1 MDRRSWLWRRKSTDK
16 SPAETETS
24 ASSASERLTDEQ
36 LLLTLNSDAVSYR
49 DLAPS
54 DVSAILY
61 KLNVLPAENRII
73 TRNTAFVVDLQTA
86 NQSFLAKHSNNADHI
101 SLFMIMLTWS
111 SKSTIA
117 VHSDDTTKSS
127 PKSTQSPEV
136 TSKGLEDDNNVK
148 VKVLSE
154 RLSSVV
160 LDIRA
165 KDDLVKQHS
174 KVAEEAVLGW
184 EKAEKEI
191 ATLKTQLKAA
201 TANNSALED
210 RIVHLDGALKE
221 CVRQLRRAKEE
232 QDQTVQDALAQQA
245 RQWESHKT
253 DLELRIVELT
263 ARLEAKSERS
273 VATDGDTGSRLA
285 ALEKE
290 NSALK
295 VQLLSKTEELELRT
309 IEKELNRRAAETA
322 SKQQLE
328 GIKKVAKLQAECRR
342 LQAAARRP
350 SVNAELRRSPSSAC
364 AESVTD
370 CQSVSDCSDSWTSAL
385 ITELDQFKNDKSGVS
400 TRTASLAAADI
411 GVMDD
416 FLEMERL
423 ASADDSSKGD
433 AVEDPSGQLAKLEE
447 KVKKLAA
454 EKAEREK
461 ALHEAQ
467 RELRTSRHR
476 VMVAEEKSA
485 ELQRQLN
492 LASGEKHAMKGEKET
507 VEAKRRELEGKLE
520 LARAEI
526 AGLLDKG
533 RILEERLESEKA
545 LTLELA
551 AKYQDMEALGAEK
564 RELSAQLEASR
575 SEAKKL
581 SEKITMLERKLEVE
595 KALSIRLATKC
606 HGIDALEAKK
616 KGVELELESAREE
629 IASLQKKASSLEL
642 QVEEEKASSAE
653 LSMRCEEMVALGKH
667 RDELRSQLEFAN
679 SQTVERNEKVKMLE
693 DLIEKQRPLALELE
707 SQLRSRH
714 AEISSLKE
722 DVSLLEKK
730 LESQKNLSSA
740 YISALGAS
748 ETEKKELASR
758 FELKEREAE
767 ELLCKMSLLEQ
778 QKQKEREQFSEFVA
792 KYQKVE
798 ELLPSR
804 ALGHQL
810 VKPVAIKNL
819 QTRKEKELAKAA
831 GKLADCQKT
840 ITSLSSQLKSLSD
853 FDEYLPG
860 TETGGTASDDAWDD
874 SDLKLL
880 HPASYPT
887 QIGCLAVT

>member
-1 MDRRSWLWRRKSTDK
+1 MDRRSWLWRRKSTDR

-24 ASSASERLTDEQ
+24 ASSASERLTVTDEQ
-36 LLLTLNSDAVSYR
+36 D
-49 DLAPS
+49 
-54 DVSAILY
+54 
-61 KLNVLPAENRII
+61 
-73 TRNTAFVVDLQTA
+73 TA
-86 NQSFLAKHSNNADHI
+86 
-101 SLFMIMLTWS
+101 
-111 SKSTIA
+111 
-117 VHSDDTTKSS
+117 KSS
-127 PKSTQSPEV
+127 PNSTRSPEIS
-136 TSKGLEDDNNVK
+136 SKEFEDDSNVK

-160 LDIRA
+160 QDIRA

-191 ATLKTQLKAA
+191 ASLKTQLNAA
-201 TANNSALED
+201 TDKNSALED
-210 RIVHLDGALKE
+210 RLVHLDGALKE

-253 DLELRIVELT
+253 DLGLRIVELT

-273 VATDGDTGSRLA
+273 VATDGDTGSKLA

-350 SVNAELRRSPSSAC
+350 SMNVELRRSPSSAC

-370 CQSVSDCSDSWTSAL
+370 CQSDCSDSWASAL
-385 ITELDQFKNDKSGVS
+385 ITELDQFKDDKNSAS
-400 TRTASLAAADI
+400 TRTASLAAVDI

-423 ASADDSSKGD
+423 ASANDLAKGD
-433 AVEDPSGQLAKLEE
+433 AAVEDASGRLAKLEE
-447 KVKKLAA
+447 KVRKVAA

-467 RELRTSRHR
+467 RGLRTCRHR

-492 LASGEKHAMKGEKET
+492 LANGEKHAMGTEVEAA
-507 VEAKRRELEGKLE
+507 EAKRSELEGKLE

-526 AGLLDKG
+526 ADLLDKG

-564 RELSAQLEASR
+564 REISAQLEASR

-581 SEKITMLERKLEVE
+581 NDKITLLERKLEVE

-616 KGVELELESAREE
+616 KGVELELAAAREE
-629 IASLQKKASSLEL
+629 IASLHKRVSSLEL
-642 QVEEEKASSAE
+642 EVQEEKASSSTE
-653 LSMRCEEMVALGKH
+653 LATRCEEMEVLGKH
-667 RDELRSQLEFAN
+667 RDELRTQLESAN
-679 SQTVERNEKVKMLE
+679 SEIVKLNEKAKMLE
-693 DLIEKQRPLALELE
+693 DAMEQQRPVTVGLE
-707 SQLRSRH
+707 SQLQSRQ
-714 AEISSLKE
+714 AEIESLKE
-722 DVSLLEKK
+722 NVSLLEKK

-748 ETEKKELASR
+748 ETEKKELAAR
-758 FELKEREAE
+758 FELKEKEAD
-767 ELLCKMSLLEQ
+767 ELLRKMSFLEEQ
-778 QKQKEREQFSEFVA
+778 IYKEKARSSEFEA
-792 KYQKVE
+792 KYLKME
-798 ELLPSR
+798 EQVPSR
-804 ALGHQL
+804 SLGHQP
-810 VKPVAIKNL
+810 VKP
-819 QTRKEKELAKAA
+819 T
-831 GKLADCQKT
+831 T
-840 ITSLSSQLKSLSD
+840 T
-853 FDEYLPG
+853 
-860 TETGGTASDDAWDD
+860 
-874 SDLKLL
+874 SDLQIRKVKR
-880 HPASYPT
+880 ASQGRWET
-887 QIGCLAVT
+887 S

>member
-1 MDRRSWLWRRKSTDK
+1 MDRRSWLWRRKSTDR

-24 ASSASERLTDEQ
+24 PSSASERLTDEQ
-36 LLLTLNSDAVSYR
+36 D
-49 DLAPS
+49 
-54 DVSAILY
+54 
-61 KLNVLPAENRII
+61 
-73 TRNTAFVVDLQTA
+73 TA
-86 NQSFLAKHSNNADHI
+86 
-101 SLFMIMLTWS
+101 
-111 SKSTIA
+111 
-117 VHSDDTTKSS
+117 KSS
-127 PKSTQSPEV
+127 PNSTQSPEIW
-136 TSKGLEDDNNVK
+136 SKELEDDSNVK
-148 VKVLSE
+148 MKVLSE

-160 LDIRA
+160 QDIRA

-191 ATLKTQLKAA
+191 ASLKTQLNAA
-201 TANNSALED
+201 TAKNSALED
-210 RIVHLDGALKE
+210 RLGHLDGALKE

-245 RQWESHKT
+245 QQWESHKT

-273 VATDGDTGSRLA
+273 VATDGDTGSKLA

-295 VQLLSKTEELELRT
+295 VQLLAKTEELELRT

-350 SVNAELRRSPSSAC
+350 SMNVELRRSPSSAC

-370 CQSVSDCSDSWTSAL
+370 CQSDCSDSWASAL
-385 ITELDQFKNDKSGVS
+385 ITKLDQFKDDKNSAS
-400 TRTASLAAADI
+400 TRTASLASADI

-423 ASADDSSKGD
+423 ASANDSSRGD
-433 AVEDPSGQLAKLEE
+433 AAVEDASGRLAKLEE
-447 KVKKLAA
+447 KVRKVAA

-467 RELRTSRHR
+467 RELRTCRHR

-492 LASGEKHAMKGEKET
+492 LANGEKHAMGTEVEAA
-507 VEAKRRELEGKLE
+507 EAKRSELEGKLE

-526 AGLLDKG
+526 ADLLDRG

-564 RELSAQLEASR
+564 REISAQLEASR

-581 SEKITMLERKLEVE
+581 SDKITLFERKLEVE

-616 KGVELELESAREE
+616 KGVELELESAREK
-629 IASLQKKASSLEL
+629 IASLHMRVSSLEL
-642 QVEEEKASSAE
+642 EVQEEKASSTE
-653 LSMRCEEMVALGKH
+653 LATRCEELEALGKH
-667 RDELRSQLEFAN
+667 RDELRTQLESAN
-679 SQTVERNEKVKMLE
+679 SEIVKLNEKAKMLE
-693 DLIEKQRPLALELE
+693 DAMEKQRPVTVGLE
-707 SQLRSRH
+707 SQLQSRQ
-714 AEISSLKE
+714 AEIESLKE
-722 DVSLLEKK
+722 NVSLLEKK

-748 ETEKKELASR
+748 ETEKKELAAR
-758 FELKEREAE
+758 FELKEKEAD
-767 ELLCKMSLLEQ
+767 ELLGKMSFLEEQ
-778 QKQKEREQFSEFVA
+778 IYKEKERSSEFEA
-792 KYQKVE
+792 KYLKME
-798 ELLPSR
+798 EQVPSR
-804 ALGHQL
+804 SLGHQP
-810 VKPVAIKNL
+810 VKPTTTKDL
-819 QTRKEKELAKAA
+819 QIRKEKELAKAA

-840 ITSLSSQLKSLSD
+840 IASLSSQLKSLAD
-853 FDEYLPG
+853 FDEFLPG
-860 TETGGTASDDAWDD
+860 TETGGAASADTWDG
-874 SDLKLL
+874 DLKLL
-880 HPASYPT
+880 HPASYPA
-887 QIGCLAVT
+887 QIGYLAVT

>member
-1 MDRRSWLWRRKSTDK
+1 MD
-16 SPAETETS
+16 
-24 ASSASERLTDEQ
+24 
-36 LLLTLNSDAVSYR
+36 
-49 DLAPS
+49 
-54 DVSAILY
+54 
-61 KLNVLPAENRII
+61 
-73 TRNTAFVVDLQTA
+73 TA
-86 NQSFLAKHSNNADHI
+86 
-101 SLFMIMLTWS
+101 
-111 SKSTIA
+111 
-117 VHSDDTTKSS
+117 KSS
-127 PKSTQSPEV
+127 PNSTQSPEI
-136 TSKGLEDDNNVK
+136 TSKELEDQNNVK

-191 ATLKTQLKAA
+191 ASLKAQLNAA
-201 TANNSALED
+201 TAKNSALED
-210 RIVHLDGALKE
+210 RLVHLDGALKE
-221 CVRQLRRAKEE
+221 CVRQLRRAKDE

-245 RQWESHKT
+245 RQWESHKA

-273 VATDGDTGSRLA
+273 AVATTDGNTGSRLA

-295 VQLLSKTEELELRT
+295 VQLLAKTEELELRT

-350 SVNAELRRSPSSAC
+350 PVNVELRRSPSSAG

-370 CQSVSDCSDSWTSAL
+370 CQSDCSDSWASAL
-385 ITELDQFKNDKSGVS
+385 ITELDQFRNDKSGAS

-416 FLEMERL
+416 FLEMEKL
-423 ASADDSSKGD
+423 ASANGSSKGD
-433 AVEDPSGQLAKLEE
+433 AVEDASGQLSKLEE
-447 KVKKLAA
+447 KARKLAA

-467 RELRTSRHR
+467 RELRTCRHR

-492 LASGEKHAMKGEKET
+492 LANGEKHAMEAE
-507 VEAKRRELEGKLE
+507 VEAAEAKRGELEGKLE

-564 RELSAQLEASR
+564 RELIAQLETSR

-581 SEKITMLERKLEVE
+581 SDKIALMERKLEVE

-616 KGVELELESAREE
+616 KGVELELESALEE
-629 IASLQKKASSLEL
+629 IASLQKNASSLEL
-642 QVEEEKASSAE
+642 QVEEEKASSAALAIRCQE
-653 LSMRCEEMVALGKH
+653 L
-667 RDELRSQLEFAN
+667 DELRSQLESSNA
-679 SQTVERNEKVKMLE
+679 QIVDLNEKVKMLE
-693 DLIEKQRPLALELE
+693 DVIEKQRPVTTELE
-707 SQLRSRH
+707 SQLQSRH
-714 AEISSLKE
+714 AEIGSLKV
-722 DVSLLEKK
+722 DMSLLQKK
-730 LESQKNLSSA
+730 LDSQKNLSSA

-758 FELKEREAE
+758 FELREKEAE
-767 ELLCKMSLLEQ
+767 ELRGKMSLLEEQ
-778 QKQKEREQFSEFVA
+778 IHKERAQSSEFAV
-792 KYQKVE
+792 KCQKME
-798 ELLPSR
+798 EQMSYRSL
-804 ALGHQL
+804 LGHQP
-810 VKPVAIKNL
+810 VKSVAIKDL
-819 QTRKEKELAKAA
+819 QIRKETELAKAA

-840 ITSLSSQLKSLSD
+840 IASLSTQLKSLAD
-853 FDEYLPG
+853 FDELLPE
-860 TETGGTASDDAWDD
+860 TETSGTDSAEAWH
-874 SDLKLL
+874 SDLKLI
-880 HPASYPT
+880 HPATASYPT

>member
-16 SPAETETS
+16 SPADTETS
-24 ASSASERLTDEQ
+24 ASSASDRLTDEQ
-36 LLLTLNSDAVSYR
+36 D
-49 DLAPS
+49 
-54 DVSAILY
+54 
-61 KLNVLPAENRII
+61 
-73 TRNTAFVVDLQTA
+73 TA
-86 NQSFLAKHSNNADHI
+86 
-101 SLFMIMLTWS
+101 
-111 SKSTIA
+111 
-117 VHSDDTTKSS
+117 KSS
-127 PKSTQSPEV
+127 PKSIQSPEIS
-136 TSKGLEDDNNVK
+136 SKELEDDSNVK

-160 LDIRA
+160 QDIRA

-191 ATLKTQLKAA
+191 ASLKMQLNAA
-201 TANNSALED
+201 TAKNSALED
-210 RIVHLDGALKE
+210 RLVHLDGALKE

-232 QDQTVQDALAQQA
+232 QDRTVQDALAQQA

-253 DLELRIVELT
+253 DLELRVVELT

-273 VATDGDTGSRLA
+273 DGGDGSSRLA

-290 NSALK
+290 NSSLRT
-295 VQLLSKTEELELRT
+295 QLLAKNEELEVRT

-350 SVNAELRRSPSSAC
+350 AMNAELRRSPSSAC

-370 CQSVSDCSDSWTSAL
+370 CQSSDCSDSWASAL
-385 ITELDQFKNDKSGVS
+385 ITELDQFKNDKSGAS
-400 TRTASLAAADI
+400 TMAATASIAAADI
-411 GVMDD
+411 RVMDD

-423 ASADDSSKGD
+423 AAGNDPSKGD
-433 AVEDPSGQLAKLEE
+433 AAVEDASGQVAKLEE
-447 KVKKLAA
+447 KARRLAA

-467 RELRTSRHR
+467 RELRTCRHR

-492 LASGEKHAMKGEKET
+492 LANGEKHAMGSE
-507 VEAKRRELEGKLE
+507 VGAAEAKRSELEGKLE

-526 AGLLDKG
+526 AELLEKG

-551 AKYQDMEALGAEK
+551 AKYQDMEALGEEK

-575 SEAKKL
+575 SEVKKF
-581 SEKITMLERKLEVE
+581 SDKVNMMERKLEVE

-606 HGIDALEAKK
+606 HGVDALEAKK

-629 IASLQKKASSLEL
+629 LATLHKKVSSLEL
-642 QVEEEKASSAE
+642 QIQEEKASSTE
-653 LSMRCEEMVALGKH
+653 LATRCEELEALGKH
-667 RDELRSQLEFAN
+667 RDELRTQLEFAN
-679 SQTVERNEKVKMLE
+679 SEIVKFNEKVKMLE
-693 DLIEKQRPLALELE
+693 DAMEKQRPVTVELE
-707 SQLRSRH
+707 SQLQSRQ
-714 AEISSLKE
+714 AEIQSLKE
-722 DVSLLEKK
+722 NVSLLEKK

-748 ETEKKELASR
+748 ETEKKELATR
-758 FELKEREAE
+758 FELKEKEAE
-767 ELLCKMSLLEQ
+767 DLLGKMSLLEEQ
-778 QKQKEREQFSEFVA
+778 ISREKARSSEFEA
-792 KYQKVE
+792 KCLKTE
-798 ELLPSR
+798 EQVPSR
-804 ALGHQL
+804 SVSHQP
-810 VKPVAIKNL
+810 VKSTAIKDL
-819 QTRKEKELAKAA
+819 QIRKESELAKAA

-840 ITSLSSQLKSLSD
+840 IASLSSQLQSLAD
-853 FDEYLPG
+853 FDEFLPG
-860 TETGGTASDDAWDD
+860 TESSGAASADSWDD
-874 SDLKLL
+874 GDLELL
-880 HPASYPT
+880 HPASYPS
-887 QIGCLAVT
+887 QFGCLAVT

>member
-16 SPAETETS
+16 SPADTETSAS

-36 LLLTLNSDAVSYR
+36 D
-49 DLAPS
+49 
-54 DVSAILY
+54 
-61 KLNVLPAENRII
+61 
-73 TRNTAFVVDLQTA
+73 TA
-86 NQSFLAKHSNNADHI
+86 
-101 SLFMIMLTWS
+101 
-111 SKSTIA
+111 
-117 VHSDDTTKSS
+117 KSS
-127 PKSTQSPEV
+127 PKSTQSPEIS
-136 TSKGLEDDNNVK
+136 SKELEDDSNVK

-160 LDIRA
+160 QDIRA

-191 ATLKTQLKAA
+191 ASLKTQLSAA
-201 TANNSALED
+201 TAKNSALED
-210 RIVHLDGALKE
+210 RLVHLDGALKE

-245 RQWESHKT
+245 RQWESHKA
-253 DLELRIVELT
+253 DLELRIIELT

-273 VATDGDTGSRLA
+273 AAADGDTGSRLA
-285 ALEKE
+285 AMEKE

-295 VQLLSKTEELELRT
+295 AQLLAKAEELELRT

-342 LQAAARRP
+342 LQATAARRP
-350 SVNAELRRSPSSAC
+350 PMNAELRRSPSSAC

-370 CQSVSDCSDSWTSAL
+370 CQSDCSDSWASAL
-385 ITELDQFKNDKSGVS
+385 ITELDQFKNNDKSGSAS
-400 TRTASLAAADI
+400 TRAASLAAADI
-411 GVMDD
+411 AVMDD

-423 ASADDSSKGD
+423 ASANESSKGD
-433 AVEDPSGQLAKLEE
+433 AAAIEDASGQVAKLEE
-447 KVKKLAA
+447 KVKRLAA
-454 EKAEREK
+454 EKVEREK

-467 RELRTSRHR
+467 RELRNSRHR

-492 LASGEKHAMKGEKET
+492 LANGEKHAMET
-507 VEAKRRELEGKLE
+507 EVEAAEAKRSELQGKLE
-520 LARAEI
+520 LARTEI
-526 AGLLDKG
+526 TGLLDKE

-564 RELSAQLEASR
+564 SELSAQLEASR

-581 SEKITMLERKLEVE
+581 SNKITLFERKLEVE

-629 IASLQKKASSLEL
+629 IASLHKKVSSLEL
-642 QVEEEKASSAE
+642 EVQEEKASSAE
-653 LSMRCEEMVALGKH
+653 LATRCEELEALGKH
-667 RDELRSQLEFAN
+667 RDELRTQLESAN
-679 SQTVERNEKVKMLE
+679 SDIVKLNGKVNMLE
-693 DLIEKQRPLALELE
+693 DAMEKQRPVAVELE
-707 SQLRSRH
+707 SQLQSRQ
-714 AEISSLKE
+714 AEIESLKE
-722 DVSLLEKK
+722 NVGLLEKK

-748 ETEKKELASR
+748 ETEKKELATR
-758 FELKEREAE
+758 FELKEKEAE
-767 ELLCKMSLLEQ
+767 ELLRKMSLLEEHIY
-778 QKQKEREQFSEFVA
+778 KEKARSSEFAA
-792 KYQKVE
+792 KCLKME
-798 ELLPSR
+798 EQVPSR
-804 ALGHQL
+804 SLGHEP
-810 VKPVAIKNL
+810 VKSTSVQDL
-819 QTRKEKELAKAA
+819 QIRKEKELAKAA

-840 ITSLSSQLKSLSD
+840 IASLSSQLKSLAD
-853 FDEYLPG
+853 FDEFLPG
-860 TETGGTASDDAWDD
+860 MESGGATSADSWDGGD
-874 SDLKLL
+874 PKLL
-880 HPASYPT
+880 QPASYPS
-887 QIGCLAVT
+887 QFGCLAVT

>member
-16 SPAETETS
+16 SPAETDT
-24 ASSASERLTDEQ
+24 SASERLTDEQ
-36 LLLTLNSDAVSYR
+36 D
-49 DLAPS
+49 
-54 DVSAILY
+54 
-61 KLNVLPAENRII
+61 
-73 TRNTAFVVDLQTA
+73 TA
-86 NQSFLAKHSNNADHI
+86 
-101 SLFMIMLTWS
+101 
-111 SKSTIA
+111 
-117 VHSDDTTKSS
+117 KSS
-127 PKSTQSPEV
+127 PKSTQSPEI
-136 TSKGLEDDNNVK
+136 TSKESEDDNCVK

-191 ATLKTQLKAA
+191 ASLKTQLNAA
-201 TANNSALED
+201 TAKNSALED

-232 QDQTVQDALAQQA
+232 QDQTVQDAMAHQA
-245 RQWESHKT
+245 RQWESHKA

-273 VATDGDTGSRLA
+273 VATDGDKGSRLA

-295 VQLLSKTEELELRT
+295 GQLLSKTEELELRT

-328 GIKKVAKLQAECRR
+328 SIKKVAKLQAECRR

-350 SVNAELRRSPSSAC
+350 SMNVELRRSPSSAC

-370 CQSVSDCSDSWTSAL
+370 CQSDCSDSWASAL
-385 ITELDQFKNDKSGVS
+385 ISELDQFKNDKSGAS
-400 TRTASLAAADI
+400 TRSASLAAADI

-423 ASADDSSKGD
+423 ASANGSSKGD
-433 AVEDPSGQLAKLEE
+433 AVEDASGQLAKLEE

-454 EKAEREK
+454 EKAEKEK

-467 RELRTSRHR
+467 RELRTSRHQ
-476 VMVAEEKSA
+476 VLVAEEKSA

-492 LASGEKHAMKGEKET
+492 LASGEKRAM
-507 VEAKRRELEGKLE
+507 EAEMEAVKVKRSELEGKLE

-526 AGLLDKG
+526 VGLLDKG

-575 SEAKKL
+575 SECKKL
-581 SEKITMLERKLEVE
+581 RDKITMLERKLEVE

-616 KGVELELESAREE
+616 KGVEIELESAHEDV
-629 IASLQKKASSLEL
+629 ASLQNKVSSLEL
-642 QVEEEKASSAE
+642 QVEEEKATSAE
-653 LSMRCEEMVALGKH
+653 LAMRCKEMVALGKH
-667 RDELRSQLEFAN
+667 RDELRSQLDSAN
-679 SQTVERNEKVKMLE
+679 SQVVELNEKVKMLE
-693 DLIEKQRPLALELE
+693 DVIEKHRPVAVELE
-707 SQLRSRH
+707 SQLQSRH

-722 DVSLLEKK
+722 DISLLEKK

-767 ELLCKMSLLEQ
+767 ELLCKMSLLEEQ
-778 QKQKEREQFSEFVA
+778 NQKVREKLLEFEV
-792 KYQKVE
+792 KYQE
-798 ELLPSR
+798 EQLPSR
-804 ALGHQL
+804 ALGHQP
-810 VKPVAIKNL
+810 VKPVAIKDL
-819 QTRKEKELAKAA
+819 HIRKEKELAKAA

-840 ITSLSSQLKSLSD
+840 IASLSSQLKSLAD
-853 FDEYLPG
+853 FDELLPG
-860 TETGGTASDDAWDD
+860 TESSGTASADAWD

>member
-1 MDRRSWLWRRKSTDK
+1 MWRRKSTDK
-16 SPAETETS
+16 SPAETDTS
-24 ASSASERLTDEQ
+24 ASSASERITDEQ
-36 LLLTLNSDAVSYR
+36 D
-49 DLAPS
+49 
-54 DVSAILY
+54 
-61 KLNVLPAENRII
+61 
-73 TRNTAFVVDLQTA
+73 TA
-86 NQSFLAKHSNNADHI
+86 
-101 SLFMIMLTWS
+101 
-111 SKSTIA
+111 
-117 VHSDDTTKSS
+117 KSS
-127 PKSTQSPEV
+127 PNSTQSPEV
-136 TSKGLEDDNNVK
+136 TSKELENDNNVK

-191 ATLKTQLKAA
+191 ASLKAQLNAA
-201 TANNSALED
+201 TAKNSALED
-210 RIVHLDGALKE
+210 RLVHLDGALKE
-221 CVRQLRRAKEE
+221 CVRQLRRAKDE
-232 QDQTVQDALAQQA
+232 QDQTVQNVLAQQA
-245 RQWESHKT
+245 RQWESHKA

-263 ARLEAKSERS
+263 ARLEAKSERLA
-273 VATDGDTGSRLA
+273 VAATDGDTGSRLA

-295 VQLLSKTEELELRT
+295 VQLLAKTEELELRT
-309 IEKELNRRAAETA
+309 IEKELNRQAAETA

-350 SVNAELRRSPSSAC
+350 SVNVELRRSPSSAC

-370 CQSVSDCSDSWTSAL
+370 CQSDCSDSWASAL
-385 ITELDQFKNDKSGVS
+385 ITELDQFRNDKSGAS

-416 FLEMERL
+416 FLEMEKL
-423 ASADDSSKGD
+423 ASANGSSKGD
-433 AVEDPSGQLAKLEE
+433 AVEDASGQLAKLED
-447 KVKKLAA
+447 KVRKLAA

-467 RELRTSRHR
+467 RELRTCRHR
-476 VMVAEEKSA
+476 VMVAEERSA

-492 LASGEKHAMKGEKET
+492 LANGEKHAMEAE
-507 VEAKRRELEGKLE
+507 VEAAEAKRGELEGKLE

-551 AKYQDMEALGAEK
+551 AKYQDMEALEAEK
-564 RELSAQLEASR
+564 RELSAQLETSR

-581 SEKITMLERKLEVE
+581 SDKITLMERKLEVE

-642 QVEEEKASSAE
+642 QVEEEKASSAALALRCQE
-653 LSMRCEEMVALGKH
+653 LE
-667 RDELRSQLEFAN
+667 ELRSQLESSN
-679 SQTVERNEKVKMLE
+679 SQIVELNEKVKMLE
-693 DLIEKQRPLALELE
+693 DVIDKQRPVTVELE
-707 SQLRSRH
+707 SQLQSRH

-722 DVSLLEKK
+722 DINLLQKK

-758 FELKEREAE
+758 FELREKEAE
-767 ELLCKMSLLEQ
+767 ELRGKMSLLEEQ
-778 QKQKEREQFSEFVA
+778 IHKERAQSSEFAV
-792 KYQKVE
+792 KCQKME
-798 ELLPSR
+798 EQISCRSL
-804 ALGHQL
+804 LGHQP
-810 VKPVAIKNL
+810 VKSVAIKDL
-819 QTRKEKELAKAA
+819 QLRKETELAKAA

-840 ITSLSSQLKSLSD
+840 IASLSSQLKSLAD
-853 FDEYLPG
+853 FDEFLPE
-860 TETGGTASDDAWDD
+860 TETSGADSADAWD

-880 HPASYPT
+880 HPATASYPT

>member
-24 ASSASERLTDEQ
+24 ASSASERITDEQ
-36 LLLTLNSDAVSYR
+36 D
-49 DLAPS
+49 
-54 DVSAILY
+54 
-61 KLNVLPAENRII
+61 
-73 TRNTAFVVDLQTA
+73 TA
-86 NQSFLAKHSNNADHI
+86 
-101 SLFMIMLTWS
+101 
-111 SKSTIA
+111 
-117 VHSDDTTKSS
+117 KSS
-127 PKSTQSPEV
+127 PNSTQSPEV
-136 TSKGLEDDNNVK
+136 TSKELEDGNDVK

-184 EKAEKEI
+184 EKAETEI
-191 ATLKTQLKAA
+191 ASLKAQLNA
-201 TANNSALED
+201 AAAKNSALED
-210 RIVHLDGALKE
+210 RLVHLDGALKE
-221 CVRQLRRAKEE
+221 CVRQLRRAKDE
-232 QDQTVQDALAQQA
+232 QDQTVQGALAQQA
-245 RQWESHKT
+245 RQWESHKA
-253 DLELRIVELT
+253 DLELRVVELT

-273 VATDGDTGSRLA
+273 VAAADCDTGSRLA

-290 NSALK
+290 NSALRT
-295 VQLLSKTEELELRT
+295 QLLAKTEELELRT

-328 GIKKVAKLQAECRR
+328 GIKKVAKLQVECRR
-342 LQAAARRP
+342 LQAAAQRRP
-350 SVNAELRRSPSSAC
+350 SVNVELRRSPSSAC

-370 CQSVSDCSDSWTSAL
+370 CQSDCSDSWASVLVA
-385 ITELDQFKNDKSGVS
+385 ELDQFRIDRSGAS
-400 TRTASLAAADI
+400 SRAASLATADI

-416 FLEMERL
+416 FLEMEKL
-423 ASADDSSKGD
+423 ASASKGD
-433 AVEDPSGQLAKLEE
+433 AVEDASGQVLRLEE

-467 RELRTSRHR
+467 RELRTSRQR
-476 VMVAEEKSA
+476 VMVAEERSA

-492 LASGEKHAMKGEKET
+492 LANGEKHAMGAEVKAA
-507 VEAKRRELEGKLE
+507 EAKRGELEGLLE

-551 AKYQDMEALGAEK
+551 AKYQDMEALRAEK
-564 RELSAQLEASR
+564 RELSAQLETSR

-581 SEKITMLERKLEVE
+581 GDKIALMERKLEVE

-616 KGVELELESAREE
+616 KGVELELETAREE
-629 IASLQKKASSLEL
+629 IASLQNKASSLEL
-642 QVEEEKASSAE
+642 RRVEEEKASSAALALRCQE
-653 LSMRCEEMVALGKH
+653 L
-667 RDELRSQLEFAN
+667 DELRSQLESSN
-679 SQTVERNEKVKMLE
+679 SRIVELNEKVKTLE
-693 DLIEKQRPLALELE
+693 DVVEEQRPVTVELE
-707 SQLRSRH
+707 SQLRSRR

-722 DVSLLEKK
+722 DISLLQKK

-758 FELKEREAE
+758 FELGEKEAE
-767 ELLCKMSLLEQ
+767 ELRGKMSLLEEQ
-778 QKQKEREQFSEFVA
+778 IRKERARSSEFAV
-792 KYQKVE
+792 KCQKME
-798 ELLPSR
+798 EQISCRSL
-804 ALGHQL
+804 LGHQP
-810 VKPVAIKNL
+810 VKSSAAIKDL
-819 QTRKEKELAKAA
+819 QLRKETELAKAA
-831 GKLADCQKT
+831 EKLADCQKT
-840 ITSLSSQLKSLSD
+840 IASLSSQLKSLAD
-853 FDEYLPG
+853 FDEFPPE
-860 TETGGTASDDAWDD
+860 TETSGADSDDAWD

-880 HPASYPT
+880 QPASYPT

>member
-24 ASSASERLTDEQ
+24 ASSASERIADEQ
-36 LLLTLNSDAVSYR
+36 D
-49 DLAPS
+49 
-54 DVSAILY
+54 
-61 KLNVLPAENRII
+61 
-73 TRNTAFVVDLQTA
+73 TA
-86 NQSFLAKHSNNADHI
+86 
-101 SLFMIMLTWS
+101 
-111 SKSTIA
+111 
-117 VHSDDTTKSS
+117 KSS
-127 PKSTQSPEV
+127 PNSTRSPEI
-136 TSKGLEDDNNVK
+136 TSKELEDDNNVK

-184 EKAEKEI
+184 EKSEKEI
-191 ATLKTQLKAA
+191 ASLKAQLNAA
-201 TANNSALED
+201 TAKNSALDD
-210 RIVHLDGALKE
+210 RLVHLDGALKE
-221 CVRQLRRAKEE
+221 CVRQLRRAKDE

-245 RQWESHKT
+245 RQWESHKA

-273 VATDGDTGSRLA
+273 MAATDGDTGSRLV

-290 NSALK
+290 NSALR
-295 VQLLSKTEELELRT
+295 VQLLAKTEELELRT

-350 SVNAELRRSPSSAC
+350 AVNVELRRSPSSAG

-370 CQSVSDCSDSWTSAL
+370 CQSDCSDSWASAL
-385 ITELDQFKNDKSGVS
+385 ITELDQFRNDKSGAS
-400 TRTASLAAADI
+400 TRTASLATADI

-416 FLEMERL
+416 FLEMEKL
-423 ASADDSSKGD
+423 ASANGLSKGD
-433 AVEDPSGQLAKLEE
+433 AVEDASGQLARLEE
-447 KVKKLAA
+447 KVRKLAA
-454 EKAEREK
+454 DKAEREK

-467 RELRTSRHR
+467 RELRTCRHR
-476 VMVAEEKSA
+476 VMVAEERSA
-485 ELQRQLN
+485 QLQRQLN
-492 LASGEKHAMKGEKET
+492 LANGEKHAMEAE
-507 VEAKRRELEGKLE
+507 VEAAEAKRGELEGKLE
-520 LARAEI
+520 LAHAEI

-564 RELSAQLEASR
+564 RELSAQLEMSR

-581 SEKITMLERKLEVE
+581 SDKITLMERKLEVE

-629 IASLQKKASSLEL
+629 IALLQKKASSLKL
-642 QVEEEKASSAE
+642 RVEEEKASSAA
-653 LSMRCEEMVALGKH
+653 LAMRCQELE
-667 RDELRSQLEFAN
+667 ELRSQLESSN
-679 SQTVERNEKVKMLE
+679 SQIVELNEKVKKLE
-693 DLIEKQRPLALELE
+693 DVIEKQRPVTVELE
-707 SQLRSRH
+707 SQLQSRH

-722 DVSLLEKK
+722 DISLLQKM

-758 FELKEREAE
+758 FELREKGAE
-767 ELLCKMSLLEQ
+767 ELRGKMSLLEEQ
-778 QKQKEREQFSEFVA
+778 IHKERAQSSELVVKCQKMEEQISCRS
-792 KYQKVE
+792 
-798 ELLPSR
+798 L
-804 ALGHQL
+804 LGHQP
-810 VKPVAIKNL
+810 VKSVAVKDL
-819 QTRKEKELAKAA
+819 QIRKETELAKAA

-840 ITSLSSQLKSLSD
+840 IASLSSKLKSLAD
-853 FDEYLPG
+853 FDEFLPE
-860 TETGGTASDDAWDD
+860 TETSGADSADAWDN
-874 SDLKLL
+874 DLKLL
-880 HPASYPT
+880 HPATASYPT

>member
-1 MDRRSWLWRRKSTDK
+1 M
-16 SPAETETS
+16 
-24 ASSASERLTDEQ
+24 
-36 LLLTLNSDAVSYR
+36 
-49 DLAPS
+49 
-54 DVSAILY
+54 
-61 KLNVLPAENRII
+61 EN
-73 TRNTAFVVDLQTA
+73 
-86 NQSFLAKHSNNADHI
+86 
-101 SLFMIMLTWS
+101 
-111 SKSTIA
+111 
-117 VHSDDTTKSS
+117 
-127 PKSTQSPEV
+127 
-136 TSKGLEDDNNVK
+136 DNNVK

-191 ATLKTQLKAA
+191 ASLKAQLNAA
-201 TANNSALED
+201 TAKNSALED
-210 RIVHLDGALKE
+210 RLVHLDGALKE
-221 CVRQLRRAKEE
+221 CVRQLRRAKDE
-232 QDQTVQDALAQQA
+232 QDQTVQNVLAQQA
-245 RQWESHKT
+245 RQWESHKA

-263 ARLEAKSERS
+263 ARLEAKSERLA
-273 VATDGDTGSRLA
+273 VAATDGDTGSRLA

-295 VQLLSKTEELELRT
+295 VQLLAKTEELELRT
-309 IEKELNRRAAETA
+309 IEKELNRQAAETA

-350 SVNAELRRSPSSAC
+350 SVNVELRRSPSSAC

-370 CQSVSDCSDSWTSAL
+370 CQSDCSDSWASAL
-385 ITELDQFKNDKSGVS
+385 ITELDRFRNDKSGAS

-416 FLEMERL
+416 FLEMEKL
-423 ASADDSSKGD
+423 ASANGSSKGD
-433 AVEDPSGQLAKLEE
+433 AVEDASGQLAKLED
-447 KVKKLAA
+447 KVRKLAA

-467 RELRTSRHR
+467 RELRTCRHR
-476 VMVAEEKSA
+476 VMVAEERSA

-492 LASGEKHAMKGEKET
+492 LANGEKHAMEAE
-507 VEAKRRELEGKLE
+507 VEAAEAKRGELEGKLE

-551 AKYQDMEALGAEK
+551 AKYQDMEALEAEK
-564 RELSAQLEASR
+564 RELSAQLETSR

-581 SEKITMLERKLEVE
+581 SDKITLMERKLEVE

-642 QVEEEKASSAE
+642 QVEEEKASSAALALRCQE
-653 LSMRCEEMVALGKH
+653 LE
-667 RDELRSQLEFAN
+667 ELRSQLESSN
-679 SQTVERNEKVKMLE
+679 SQIVELNEKVKMLE
-693 DLIEKQRPLALELE
+693 DVIDKQRPVTVELE
-707 SQLRSRH
+707 SQLQSRH

-722 DVSLLEKK
+722 DINLLQKK

-758 FELKEREAE
+758 FELREKEAE
-767 ELLCKMSLLEQ
+767 ELRGKMSLLEEQ
-778 QKQKEREQFSEFVA
+778 IHKERAQSSEFAV
-792 KYQKVE
+792 KCQKME
-798 ELLPSR
+798 EQISCRSL
-804 ALGHQL
+804 LGHQP
-810 VKPVAIKNL
+810 VKSVAIKDL
-819 QTRKEKELAKAA
+819 QLRKETELAKAA

-840 ITSLSSQLKSLSD
+840 IASLSSQLKSLAD
-853 FDEYLPG
+853 FDEFLPE
-860 TETGGTASDDAWDD
+860 TETSGADSADAWD

-880 HPASYPT
+880 HPATASYPT

>member
-1 MDRRSWLWRRKSTDK
+1 MDRRSWLWRRKSTDR

-24 ASSASERLTDEQ
+24 PSSASERLTDEQ
-36 LLLTLNSDAVSYR
+36 D
-49 DLAPS
+49 
-54 DVSAILY
+54 
-61 KLNVLPAENRII
+61 
-73 TRNTAFVVDLQTA
+73 TA
-86 NQSFLAKHSNNADHI
+86 
-101 SLFMIMLTWS
+101 
-111 SKSTIA
+111 
-117 VHSDDTTKSS
+117 KSS
-127 PKSTQSPEV
+127 PNSTQSPEIS
-136 TSKGLEDDNNVK
+136 SKELEDDSNVK
-148 VKVLSE
+148 MKVLSE

-160 LDIRA
+160 QDIRA

-191 ATLKTQLKAA
+191 ASLKTQLNAA
-201 TANNSALED
+201 TAKNSALED
-210 RIVHLDGALKE
+210 RLVHLDGALKE

-245 RQWESHKT
+245 QQWESHKT

-273 VATDGDTGSRLA
+273 VATDGDTGSKLA

-295 VQLLSKTEELELRT
+295 VQLLAKTEELELRT

-350 SVNAELRRSPSSAC
+350 SMNVELRRSPSSAY

-370 CQSVSDCSDSWTSAL
+370 CQSDCSDSWASAL
-385 ITELDQFKNDKSGVS
+385 ITELDQFKNDKNSAS
-400 TRTASLAAADI
+400 TRTGSLAAADI

-423 ASADDSSKGD
+423 ASVNDSSKGD
-433 AVEDPSGQLAKLEE
+433 ASVEDASGRLAKLEE
-447 KVKKLAA
+447 KVKKVAA

-467 RELRTSRHR
+467 RELTCRHR

-492 LASGEKHAMKGEKET
+492 LANGEKHAMGTEVEAA
-507 VEAKRRELEGKLE
+507 EAKRSELEGKLE

-526 AGLLDKG
+526 ADLLDKG

-564 RELSAQLEASR
+564 REISAQLEASR

-581 SEKITMLERKLEVE
+581 SDKITLLERKLEVE

-616 KGVELELESAREE
+616 KGVELELASAREE
-629 IASLQKKASSLEL
+629 IASLHKRVSSLEL
-642 QVEEEKASSAE
+642 EVQQEKASSTE
-653 LSMRCEEMVALGKH
+653 LATRCEELEALGKH
-667 RDELRSQLEFAN
+667 RDELRTQLESAN
-679 SQTVERNEKVKMLE
+679 SEIVTLNEKVKMLE
-693 DLIEKQRPLALELE
+693 DAMEKQRPATVGLE
-707 SQLRSRH
+707 SQLQSRQ
-714 AEISSLKE
+714 AEIESLKE
-722 DVSLLEKK
+722 NVSLLEKK

-748 ETEKKELASR
+748 ETEKKELAAR
-758 FELKEREAE
+758 FELKEKEAD
-767 ELLCKMSLLEQ
+767 ELLRKMRFLEEQ
-778 QKQKEREQFSEFVA
+778 IYKEKARSSEFEA
-792 KYQKVE
+792 KFLKIVE
-798 ELLPSR
+798 QVPSR
-804 ALGHQL
+804 SLGHQP
-810 VKPVAIKNL
+810 VKPTTTKDL
-819 QTRKEKELAKAA
+819 QIRKEKELAKAA

-840 ITSLSSQLKSLSD
+840 IASLSSQLKSLAD
-853 FDEYLPG
+853 FDEFLPG
-860 TETGGTASDDAWDD
+860 TETGGAASADTWDG
-874 SDLKLL
+874 DLKLL
-880 HPASYPT
+880 HPASYPA
-887 QIGCLAVT
+887 QIGYLAVT